1 MSPARGQEADEFL
14 ENVDEVNALITGL
27 KSGTISADYIDRKI
41 KARDAEHEAEA
52 ERQVK
57 EAEEAERRKY
67 ENLSPEEQKKIKAK
81 VDEMIAEKERRE
93 RARAA
98 FHEYRSKMP
107 EDKQRATDYDAWD
120 LWTPSDDE
128 TDPWMK
134 YTPENPAFKAMEADI
149 DKRHAA
155 QVRARQTAHRK
166 REEGNDAFRAGQ
178 FAEALKCYELGLEAD
193 KRSLELHGNA
203 AMAALKCEMFV
214 QCIDHATKAC
224 ELAEFLLETPA
235 HPTAIKCLQRRAAA
249 RLQLS
254 HYKDALNDL
263 SLAHRRDPGNA
274 EVEKRLKEANA
285 MYEEARKEKEVERG
299 MRRASSGID
308 GEVDGTD
315 FNTLREMEKLCVGIG
330 GEECDYGRLETLL
343 ETSEQCRVFIR
354 SGEGSR
360 LLELRRVLGLAAGD
374 LRGGAAKL
382 LGPLK
387 VLRAACLN
395 ETNRDT
401 LARAGT
407 LELVVKFI
415 ARAWNEADTASR
427 EAVSAA
433 LFLLHTCS
441 ATPGPRASIIKAL
454 SEDTKDTK
462 GAVAGLF
469 AMLERDLAN
478 DTGARLAAAHA
489 LSLLGNCA
497 VDAAART
504 ALASYHHDAP
514 AKIVPVLRCGVPV
527 LVERAAALLG
537 NMCTDTTMRS
547 KLAANARGI
556 SDLVALLP
564 SEKDSTAG
572 PAAPAGM
579 GAGLAGLRVK
589 AASPRDTVHVKGP
602 ELVLNVL
609 AALANATADVT
620 AAAAAGGGGGRRVG
634 SPNCSQRRIQPWAR
648 ARRRCSPASRAI
660 QRRRKECARAA
671 GRAARGRSLGSW
683 ARGYGRTPRR
693 GRRAVRV
700 TKKTKKL
707 NRSRGWSRRCGRS
720 RCWPTAAT
728 RRRGWR
734 WRSARAKRWW
744 SASVSGSSWATGWWA
759 TRRSP
764 SVTWQRREPAVTNS
778 PRSSR
783 LSRCWRCATNV
794 RARRRRTRRS
804 RAPGWRRTRKCWR
817 RSRRTTDWSS
827 YTDTCSRSLDNFVS
841 YQIRAIS

>member
-1 MSPARGQEADEFL
+1 MGLSPARGQEADEFL

-315 FNTLREMEKLCVGIG
+315 FNTLREMEKMCVGIG
-330 GEECDYGRLETLL
+330 GDECDYGRLETLL

-401 LARAGT
+401 LARAGA

-454 SEDTKDTK
+454 SEDTKPD

-497 VDAAART
+497 VDSLART
-504 ALASYHHDAP
+504 ALANLYHDAT

-547 KLAANARGI
+547 TLAANARGI
-556 SDLVALLP
+556 QDLAALLP
-564 SEKDSTAG
+564 SEKDLTA
-572 PAAPAGM
+572 AAKAPAGM

-589 AASPRDTVHVKGP
+589 AAPPRDKVHVKDP

-609 AALANATADVT
+609 AALANVTADVT
-620 AAAAAGGGGGRRVG
+620 AAAAAGAAGATGRLAKLLAASDPTVG
-634 SPNCSQRRIQPWAR
+634 
-648 ARRRCSPASRAI
+648 
-660 QRRRKECARAA
+660 ARAA
-671 GRAARGRSLGSW
+671 TVLSRLARDPTTAKGMCARGGEGGAGAVARFVGERLRTDAETRAAGGESD
-683 ARGYGRTPRR
+683 
-693 GRRAVRV
+693 
-700 TKKTKKL
+700 KKDKKVEPFP
-707 NRSRGWSRRCGRS
+707 G
-720 RCWPTAAT
+720 
-728 RRRGWR
+728 
-734 WRSARAKRWW
+734 
-744 SASVSGSSWATGWWA
+744 V
-759 TRRSP
+759 
-764 SVTWQRREPAVTNS
+764 EPAVRTLAVLANGGDATA
-778 PRSSR
+778 R
-783 LSRCWRCATNV
+783 LALAECASEALVECIRVGELVGDGVVGNAALAIGDLAKEGTGRDKFAALEPVKPLLAVCHKRTGAAQKNAAIAC
-794 RARRRRTRRS
+794 ARLASHPKMLETLKANNGLELIYRYVQ
-804 RAPGWRRTRKCWR
+804 P
-817 RSRRTTDWSS
+817 
-827 YTDTCSRSLDNFVS
+827 
-841 YQIRAIS
+841 

>member
-1 MSPARGQEADEFL
+1 MGLSPARGQEADEFL

-52 ERQVK
+52 ERQRK

-263 SLAHRRDPGNA
+263 SLAHERDPGNA

-315 FNTLREMEKLCVGIG
+315 FNTLREMEKMCVRIG
-330 GEECDYGRLETLL
+330 GDECDYGRLETLL

-360 LLELRRVLGLAAGD
+360 LLELRRVLGD

-382 LGPLK
+382 LGPLR

-401 LARAGT
+401 LARAGA

-441 ATPGPRASIIKAL
+441 ATPGPRTSIIKAL

-497 VDAAART
+497 VDSLART

-547 KLAANARGI
+547 TFAANARGI

-564 SEKDSTAG
+564 SEKDSTA
-572 PAAPAGM
+572 AAKAPAGM

-589 AASPRDTVHVKGP
+589 AASPRDKTPVKDP

-620 AAAAAGGGGGRRVG
+620 AAAAAAAAGATGRLAKLLAASDPTVG
-634 SPNCSQRRIQPWAR
+634 
-648 ARRRCSPASRAI
+648 
-660 QRRRKECARAA
+660 ARAA
-671 GRAARGRSLGSW
+671 TVLSRLARDPSTAKGMCARGGEGGAGAVARFVGERLRTDAETRAAGGE
-683 ARGYGRTPRR
+683 GDQKDQKVEQFPGM
-693 GRRAVRV
+693 
-700 TKKTKKL
+700 
-707 NRSRGWSRRCGRS
+707 
-720 RCWPTAAT
+720 
-728 RRRGWR
+728 
-734 WRSARAKRWW
+734 
-744 SASVSGSSWATGWWA
+744 
-759 TRRSP
+759 
-764 SVTWQRREPAVTNS
+764 EPAVRTLAVLANGGDAAA
-778 PRSSR
+778 R
-783 LSRCWRCATNV
+783 LALAECASEALVECIRVGELVGDGVVGNAALAIGDLAKEGTGRDKFAALEPIKPLLAVCHKRTGAAQKNAAIAC
-794 RARRRRTRRS
+794 ARLASHPKMLETLKANNGLELIYRYVQ
-804 RAPGWRRTRKCWR
+804 P
-817 RSRRTTDWSS
+817 
-827 YTDTCSRSLDNFVS
+827 
-841 YQIRAIS
+841 

>member
-1 MSPARGQEADEFL
+1 MGLSPARGQEADEFL

-330 GEECDYGRLETLL
+330 GDECDYGRLETLL

-441 ATPGPRASIIKAL
+441 ATPGPRDVHNQGAL
-454 SEDTKDTK
+454 RGYEGYERRGR
-462 GAVAGLF
+462 GAV
-469 AMLERDLAN
+469 RD
-478 DTGARLAAAHA
+478 
-489 LSLLGNCA
+489 
-497 VDAAART
+497 ART
-504 ALASYHHDAP
+504 RL
-514 AKIVPVLRCGVPV
+514 G
-527 LVERAAALLG
+527 ER
-537 NMCTDTTMRS
+537 
-547 KLAANARGI
+547 
-556 SDLVALLP
+556 
-564 SEKDSTAG
+564 
-572 PAAPAGM
+572 
-579 GAGLAGLRVK
+579 
-589 AASPRDTVHVKGP
+589 H
-602 ELVLNVL
+602 
-609 AALANATADVT
+609 
-620 AAAAAGGGGGRRVG
+620 
-634 SPNCSQRRIQPWAR
+634 
-648 ARRRCSPASRAI
+648 
-660 QRRRKECARAA
+660 
-671 GRAARGRSLGSW
+671 GRAARRRARPIPPGQLRRRLPRENRAGELSSRRDGQDRARASMRGTRPRGARRGVAREHVHGHNDAVYTRGERAGHLG
-683 ARGYGRTPRR
+683 PRR
-693 GRRAVRV
+693 V
-700 TKKTKKL
+700 
-707 NRSRGWSRRCGRS
+707 
-720 RCWPTAAT
+720 AA
-728 RRRGWR
+728 
-734 WRSARAKRWW
+734 
-744 SASVSGSSWATGWWA
+744 
-759 TRRSP
+759 
-764 SVTWQRREPAVTNS
+764 E
-778 PRSSR
+778 
-783 LSRCWRCATNV
+783 
-794 RARRRRTRRS
+794 
-804 RAPGWRRTRKCWR
+804 
-817 RSRRTTDWSS
+817 
-827 YTDTCSRSLDNFVS
+827 
-841 YQIRAIS
+841 

>member
-1 MSPARGQEADEFL
+1 MGLSPARGQEADEFL

-315 FNTLREMEKLCVGIG
+315 FNTLREMEKMCVRIG
-330 GEECDYGRLETLL
+330 GDECDYGRLETLL

-395 ETNRDT
+395 ETNKDT

-547 KLAANARGI
+547 TLAANARGI

-589 AASPRDTVHVKGP
+589 AAFPRDKTHVQDP

-620 AAAAAGGGGGRRVG
+620 AAAAAGAAGATGRLAALLAASDPTVG
-634 SPNCSQRRIQPWAR
+634 
-648 ARRRCSPASRAI
+648 
-660 QRRRKECARAA
+660 ARAA
-671 GRAARGRSLGSW
+671 TVLSRLARDPSTAKGMCARDGEGGAGAVARFVGERLRTDAETRAAGGESD
-683 ARGYGRTPRR
+683 
-693 GRRAVRV
+693 
-700 TKKTKKL
+700 KKDKKVEQFPGL
-707 NRSRGWSRRCGRS
+707 
-720 RCWPTAAT
+720 
-728 RRRGWR
+728 
-734 WRSARAKRWW
+734 
-744 SASVSGSSWATGWWA
+744 
-759 TRRSP
+759 
-764 SVTWQRREPAVTNS
+764 EPAVRTLAVLANGGDAAA
-778 PRSSR
+778 R
-783 LSRCWRCATNV
+783 LTLAECASETLVECIRVGELVGDGVVGNAALAIGDLAKEGTGRDKFAALEPIKPLLAV
-794 RARRRRTRRS
+794 CHKRTGAAQKNAAIACARLASHPDMLETLKANNGLELIYRYVQ
-804 RAPGWRRTRKCWR
+804 P
-817 RSRRTTDWSS
+817 
-827 YTDTCSRSLDNFVS
+827 
-841 YQIRAIS
+841 

>member
-203 AMAALKCEMFV
+203 AMAAIKCEMFV

-330 GEECDYGRLETLL
+330 GEECDYDRLETLL

-387 VLRAACLN
+387 VIRAACLN

-433 LFLLHTCS
+433 LCL
-441 ATPGPRASIIKAL
+441 R
-454 SEDTKDTK
+454 
-462 GAVAGLF
+462 
-469 AMLERDLAN
+469 
-478 DTGARLAAAHA
+478 
-489 LSLLGNCA
+489 
-497 VDAAART
+497 
-504 ALASYHHDAP
+504 HH
-514 AKIVPVLRCGVPV
+514 
-527 LVERAAALLG
+527 
-537 NMCTDTTMRS
+537 
-547 KLAANARGI
+547 ARG
-556 SDLVALLP
+556 
-564 SEKDSTAG
+564 
-572 PAAPAGM
+572 AA
-579 GAGLAGLRVK
+579 
-589 AASPRDTVHVKGP
+589 
-602 ELVLNVL
+602 
-609 AALANATADVT
+609 
-620 AAAAAGGGGGRRVG
+620 
-634 SPNCSQRRIQPWAR
+634 
-648 ARRRCSPASRAI
+648 
-660 QRRRKECARAA
+660 
-671 GRAARGRSLGSW
+671 
-683 ARGYGRTPRR
+683 
-693 GRRAVRV
+693 
-700 TKKTKKL
+700 
-707 NRSRGWSRRCGRS
+707 
-720 RCWPTAAT
+720 
-728 RRRGWR
+728 
-734 WRSARAKRWW
+734 
-744 SASVSGSSWATGWWA
+744 
-759 TRRSP
+759 
-764 SVTWQRREPAVTNS
+764 
-778 PRSSR
+778 
-783 LSRCWRCATNV
+783 
-794 RARRRRTRRS
+794 
-804 RAPGWRRTRKCWR
+804 
-817 RSRRTTDWSS
+817 
-827 YTDTCSRSLDNFVS
+827 
-841 YQIRAIS
+841 

>member
-1 MSPARGQEADEFL
+1 MTMPASSGPGPGVGLSPARGQDADEFL

-67 ENLSPEEQKKIKAK
+67 ENLSPEEQKNIKAK

-263 SLAHRRDPGNA
+263 TLAHRRDPGNA

-299 MRRASSGID
+299 MRRATSGID

-315 FNTLREMEKLCVGIG
+315 FNTLREMEKMCVGIG
-330 GEECDYGRLETLL
+330 GDECDYGRLETLL

-382 LGPLK
+382 LGPLR

-395 ETNRDT
+395 ETNMDT

-441 ATPGPRASIIKAL
+441 ATPEPRASIIKAL
-454 SEDTKDTK
+454 SEDTKPD

-497 VDAAART
+497 VDSLART
-504 ALASYHHDAP
+504 ALASYHHDAT

-556 SDLVALLP
+556 SDLVELLP

-589 AASPRDTVHVKGP
+589 AAFPRDKTHVQDP

-620 AAAAAGGGGGRRVG
+620 AAAAAGAAGATTRLAKLLAASDPTVG
-634 SPNCSQRRIQPWAR
+634 
-648 ARRRCSPASRAI
+648 
-660 QRRRKECARAA
+660 ARAA
-671 GRAARGRSLGSW
+671 TVLSRLARDPSTAKGMCARGGEGGAGAV
-683 ARGYGRTPRR
+683 ARFVGERLRTDAET
-693 GRRAVRV
+693 RAVGGE
-700 TKKTKKL
+700 TKPVGGDQKAEQFPGL
-707 NRSRGWSRRCGRS
+707 
-720 RCWPTAAT
+720 
-728 RRRGWR
+728 
-734 WRSARAKRWW
+734 
-744 SASVSGSSWATGWWA
+744 
-759 TRRSP
+759 
-764 SVTWQRREPAVTNS
+764 EPAVRTLAVLANGGDAAAKWA
-778 PRSSR
+778 
-783 LSRCWRCATNV
+783 LAECASEALV
-794 RARRRRTRRS
+794 E
-804 RAPGWRRTRKCWR
+804 C
-817 RSRRTTDWSS
+817 
-827 YTDTCSRSLDNFVS
+827 
-841 YQIRAIS
+841 IRAGELVGDGVVGNAALAIGDLAKEGTGRDKFAALEPVKPLLAVCHKRTGAAQKNVAIACARLASHPDMLETLKANNGLELIYRYVQP